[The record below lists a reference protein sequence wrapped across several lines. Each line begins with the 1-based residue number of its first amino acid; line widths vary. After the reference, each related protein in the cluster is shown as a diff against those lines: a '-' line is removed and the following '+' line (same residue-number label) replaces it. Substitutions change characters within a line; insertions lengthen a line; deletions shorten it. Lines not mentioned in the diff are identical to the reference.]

1 VRDLV
6 QDTIRSLR
14 AHSLRFG
21 LTSLGIVW
29 GAFLLTYLSASMEG
43 TERHFDRALRK
54 AGPRIV
60 FMGGGSVLKERIG
73 ERGARPVELE
83 PVDAERLATL
93 VPVESSS
100 PMIDMW
106 SEIVRRGRRTKL
118 MHVQGLNEHAAAIRN
133 FVPREGRFL
142 SRLDL
147 ERNARVAFLG
157 ADAAQHLFGGE
168 PALGRRLQ
176 IAGTT
181 FRVIG
186 VAERKGPQLINSTNL
201 DDMKVVVPYTTAQ
214 RWITREE
221 TVRELIFQPWT
232 REDSWGAVRRARE
245 ITAAHHDFHPDL
257 ETALWFFNIHEVL
270 AMVHGLLFA
279 FRVFLVVAGM
289 TTLLVGAVGVMNIML
304 VVVGERTSEIGLRKA
319 VGATNRTIFAQFLA
333 EAATV
338 CLLSGL
344 VGAALGVGFA
354 QLIAF
359 ALPEDAPMSSVPV
372 VDPTTVAT
380 LTAALV
386 LVGIVAGIAP
396 AIRAARVPPA
406 EALRAL

>member
-1 VRDLV
+1 VPDLLRE
-6 QDTIRSLR
+6 TLRSLR
-14 AHSLRFG
+14 AHTLRFT

-60 FMGGGSVLKERIG
+60 FMGGGTVLKQRVG

-83 PVDAERLATL
+83 AVDAERLATL
-93 VPVESSS
+93 APVESSS
-100 PMIDMW
+100 PMINIW
-106 SEIVRRGRRTKL
+106 SEVVRTGRRTKL
-118 MHVQGLNEHAAAIRN
+118 LHVQGVNEHAAAIRN
-133 FVPREGRFL
+133 FVAAEGRFL
-142 SRLDL
+142 SSLDV

-157 ADAAQHLFGGE
+157 AEAALRLFGGR
-168 PALGRRLQ
+168 PALDRRLQ

-186 VAERKGPQLINSTNL
+186 VAERKGPQLIDSTNL
-201 DDMKVVVPYTTAQ
+201 DDLKVIVPYTTAQ
-214 RWITREE
+214 RWITRDE
-221 TVRELIFQPWT
+221 TLRELIFQPFT
-232 REDSWGAVRRARE
+232 RKGSWHAVRRARE
-245 ITAAHHDFHPDL
+245 ITATHHDFHPDL

-279 FRVFLVVAGM
+279 FRVFLTVAGA

-304 VVVGERTSEIGLRKA
+304 VVVSERTHEIGLRKA
-319 VGATNRTIFAQFLA
+319 VGATNRGIFAQFLC

-354 QLIAF
+354 QLIALL
-359 ALPEDAPMSSVPV
+359 LPEDAPMSSVPV
-372 VDPTTVAT
+372 VDPKTVAT
-380 LTAALV
+380 LTASLV

-396 AIRAARVPPA
+396 AVRASRVPPA